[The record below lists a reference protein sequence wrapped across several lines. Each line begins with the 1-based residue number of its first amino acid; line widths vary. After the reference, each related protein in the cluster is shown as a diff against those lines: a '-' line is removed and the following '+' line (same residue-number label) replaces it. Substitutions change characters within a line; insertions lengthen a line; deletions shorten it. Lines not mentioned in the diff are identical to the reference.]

1 MDHHKAH
8 FYFPENG
15 SSINIQEQFDAT
27 DWKKA
32 NSIELGNNGN
42 LKVKVTGQHHNN
54 LLYLAFRIDDQS
66 LINDRDRLSICIAP
80 QNISHPAPE
89 NVALRYDFTFDDAEG
104 RLFFYQCNNEEY
116 VWQNHFP
123 VPAYIEYKLEKDELL
138 DYWSAVIQIDFT
150 ELELSGINP
159 KAFAL
164 YLKILD
170 YTGAYD
176 FTPHSWPAT
185 VDEDQDN
192 PYYVPPLELWGIGC
206 FINNSKL
213 QTIQVTKLLQQAQ
226 VD

>member
-1 MDHHKAH
+1 MGNHKAH

-15 SSINIQEQFDAT
+15 NSLNIQDQFDST

-42 LKVKVTGQHHNN
+42 LKVKVSGQHHNN
-54 LLYLAFRIDDQS
+54 LLYLAFRIDDLS
-66 LINDRDRLSICIAP
+66 LINSKDRLSICIAP
-80 QNISHPAPE
+80 QNISNPAPE
-89 NVALRYDFTFDDAEG
+89 NVALRYDFTFNDDAG
-104 RLFFYQCNNEEY
+104 RLICYQSDNEEY
-116 VWQNHFP
+116 VWQNHLP

-150 ELELSGINP
+150 NLKLTGIDP
-159 KAFAL
+159 KSFAL

-170 YTGAYD
+170 YINAYD
-176 FTPHSWPAT
+176 FTSHSWPTA

-192 PYYVPPLELWGIGC
+192 PYYIPPFELWGIGS
-206 FINNSKL
+206 FITNSKL
-213 QTIQVTKLLQQAQ
+213 QTIQVTKLLQEAR